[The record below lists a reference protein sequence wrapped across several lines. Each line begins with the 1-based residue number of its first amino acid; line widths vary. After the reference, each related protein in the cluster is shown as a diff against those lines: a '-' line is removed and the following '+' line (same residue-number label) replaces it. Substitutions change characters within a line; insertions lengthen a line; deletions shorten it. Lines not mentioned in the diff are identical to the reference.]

1 VLSIDKKL
9 LIYLLILILPC
20 KIIGKE
26 EKFEYHFIKI
36 ENDSLV
42 FNFEVKNIF
51 AEPVVEGLNKGMT
64 TVLEY
69 KIQLWK
75 KRSLWID
82 KLVAEDI
89 LRFKINFDIWSKRYI
104 VFKNKE
110 KPGAFDINE
119 VKEKCQKLPHYSL
132 CSCKDLENNKEYKIA
147 IKVTL
152 HPISIENYKEIQRWI
167 VGEAKEID
175 TEVIKQPKKAG
186 KKAGNWVLGL
196 VLNLSGFG
204 DQVINARSQSFSINS
219 HQLIFVKE

>member
-1 VLSIDKKL
+1 M
-9 LIYLLILILPC
+9 
-20 KIIGKE
+20 GKE

-42 FNFEVKNIF
+42 FNFEVNNLFSEVI
-51 AEPVVEGLNKGMT
+51 VEGLNKGMT

-110 KPGAFDINE
+110 KPEAFDINE
-119 VKEKCQKLPHYSL
+119 VKEKCQQLPHYSL
-132 CSCKDLENNKEYKIA
+132 CPCQDLENNKEYKIA

-204 DQVINARSQSFSINS
+204 DQIINARSQSFLINS